1 MTRLLPV
8 ASYELQEARNS
19 KQEGTSNKQQAN
31 GLTPNSI
38 SRKIN
43 QLSDERLLWK
53 QFVFRYSSSFISNNT
68 TLFICFVSCLHAI
81 PCQAKLYLSSEK
93 DYLIAS
99 LTYCIYHSLLE
110 FSCFEL
116 TKREDKKIKRERMRE
131 RARALT
137 FTADGY

>member
-53 QFVFRYSSSFISNNT
+53 
-68 TLFICFVSCLHAI
+68 
-81 PCQAKLYLSSEK
+81 
-93 DYLIAS
+93 
-99 LTYCIYHSLLE
+99 
-110 FSCFEL
+110 
-116 TKREDKKIKRERMRE
+116 
-131 RARALT
+131 
-137 FTADGY
+137 